1 MLEIT
6 ESKTVSLDG
15 GLILEEKDAGDWAYR
30 GEGACNLVLAY
41 TGYSPSFVNKKHLTI
56 SQILCTIIFLL
67 QQALCMC
74 LCVYVCVGGE
84 SDAGTE
90 GAAGQVAGESKPV
103 ATPEILSKVFLF
115 HFEKISSHFGLFRDI
130 SVNTG

>member
-1 MLEIT
+1 MVNCGVYNLILLFVKVSLNFEIA
-6 ESKTVSLDG
+6 ESKTVSWME
-15 GLILEEKDAGDWAYR
+15 GLVLEEKDAGDWAYR

-41 TGYSPSFVNKKHLTI
+41 TGSSLSFVNKKHLTI

-90 GAAGQVAGESKPV
+90 GAAGRVAGESEPDGV
-103 ATPEILSKVFLF
+103 E
-115 HFEKISSHFGLFRDI
+115 
-130 SVNTG
+130 